1 MISATVLESKLVVRS
16 LRRNS
21 QTTYAVCLALVLLA
35 SAVCVAR
42 APPSTPSSR
51 HLHTLSRSPSPLSLS
66 LSKGHL
72 GYETTD
78 HLPINRGFLS
88 HVGYLGGSEGYEYGG
103 GDANATK
110 GKHDLW
116 HDRAPGIDVVPE
128 MFYSANYY
136 TKTAV
141 GIITKH
147 AAMHTATSTA
157 KPLFLYLPYQNVH
170 SPNTLPPAWETHT
183 FPKFGNG
190 EVDLHTYANMLNM
203 LDSGMKNVTAALKS
217 TGMWAN
223 TLLVFSADNGG
234 IGKFGNNHPL
244 RGHKHD
250 PWEGGIRATAF
261 ISGGFFFYYI

>member
-1 MISATVLESKLVVRS
+1 M
-16 LRRNS
+16 
-21 QTTYAVCLALVLLA
+21 
-35 SAVCVAR
+35 
-42 APPSTPSSR
+42 
-51 HLHTLSRSPSPLSLS
+51 
-66 LSKGHL
+66 
-72 GYETTD
+72 
-78 HLPINRGFLS
+78 S

-261 ISGGFFFYYI
+261 ISGGFFFYYIYNMTESSTNLI